1 MEKHIRIVSWIFIAL
16 GIVYLLA
23 TAFIGVMGLMAVTN
37 KIQTEDV
44 ALLPAG
50 LTGVMILLP
59 LALLGIFHI
68 FTGRGF
74 RAGKGWARIALW
86 ILAIMNLGNVPLG
99 TAIGVYAIW
108 VLVKTRED
116 VRVIS

>member
-1 MEKHIRIVSWIFIAL
+1 MEKHIRRVSWIFIAF
-16 GIVYLLA
+16 GVIYLLA
-23 TAFIGVMGLMAVTN
+23 ALFIGAIGLMAVAN
-37 KIQTEDV
+37 RIQTEDV

-59 LALLGIFHI
+59 FALLGILHI

-86 ILAIMNLGNVPLG
+86 ILAIINLGNVPLG
-99 TAIGVYAIW
+99 TAIGGYAIW

-116 VRVIS
+116 VRAIS